1 MSDDDEPRHPSSNPF
16 IRFKDHVNTNIGAG
30 ISLLTGRNIV
40 RGEAPASSQS
50 GDPYNRTY
58 HSEHFN
64 PSSTDRRM
72 HPFDRVRRRRESTE
86 GFRYWDEWTQLDP
99 YSPYNLRHL
108 PQPIPSDLPRDVDA
122 SHFGFHEAFEDL
134 MAVSGFEEGRLMD
147 LRARADLKKSIL
159 NTFASGEP
167 PLVWVRRL
175 HRGGLLPPPFIWQ
188 NATSLGEIREQ
199 VVGQEEQHHHASV
212 REWID
217 ERRKASGSLFE
228 EAERRS
234 AEDIRALEEFAA
246 KMFNDFGGKGLSW
259 DEMMEKLD
267 KDFIIN
273 PAGMIRKAEQ
283 TFKEIERYAGELA
296 SGTAHTRAL
305 DDTRPAQGD
314 KQDQPSTEQDLFSMI
329 RSAVAEADRT
339 FNNFAKSITEIGAPP
354 TNWQAERAESEKL
367 PGNEVVEYDSYGGK
381 KVTTTSEHTDA
392 FGNIHHK
399 TEIRQLN
406 ADGEEVG
413 RQTHYSVHSANEES
427 SQRDTREFYEYQLKP
442 LEQQNRRRLAS
453 AREEDGE
460 KLGAEKLQDDKKTE
474 SGNDNVK
481 PSGWFWR

>member
-1 MSDDDEPRHPSSNPF
+1 MSDDDEPRQPSRNPF
-16 IRFKDHVNTNIGAG
+16 IRFKDHVNANIGAG
-30 ISLLTGRNIV
+30 ISLLTGSNIV
-40 RGEAPASSQS
+40 RGGAPASSQPE
-50 GDPYNRTY
+50 DPRDRTY
-58 HSEHFN
+58 SSEHVN
-64 PSSTDRRM
+64 PSSADRRM
-72 HPFDRVRRRRESTE
+72 HPFDRIRRRREPTE

-108 PQPIPSDLPRDVDA
+108 PQPIPGDLPRDVDA

-159 NTFASGEP
+159 HTFASGEP

-188 NATSLGEIREQ
+188 NATPLGEIREPP
-199 VVGQEEQHHHASV
+199 EQAASV

-234 AEDIRALEEFAA
+234 AEDSRALEEFAA
-246 KMFNDFGGKGLSW
+246 KMFSDLGGKGLSW

-267 KDFIIN
+267 KDFVIN

-283 TFKEIERYAGELA
+283 TFREIERYAGELA
-296 SGTAHTRAL
+296 SGTARTQAP
-305 DDTRPAQGD
+305 DEARPARD
-314 KQDQPSTEQDLFSMI
+314 DEQDQPGTEQDLFSMV

-339 FNNFAKSITEIGAPP
+339 FNSFAKSIAEIASPAAD
-354 TNWQAERAESEKL
+354 WQAGRARPENVPGSEI
-367 PGNEVVEYDSYGGK
+367 VEYDSYGGK

-392 FGNIHHK
+392 LGNIHSR
-399 TEIRQLN
+399 TEVRQLN

-413 RQTHYSVHSANEES
+413 RQTHYSVRSANDAS
-427 SQRDTREFYEYQLKP
+427 SRQDTREFYRYQLKP
-442 LEQQNRRRLAS
+442 LEQQEDRRGLAP
-453 AREEDGE
+453 APEGE
-460 KLGAEKLQDDKKTE
+460 GRAWAENGEQSAEKPQDDKSE
-474 SGNDNVK
+474 PGNGK